1 MDDVFVAG
9 WGTLTDKLCT
19 TNGRGPSKVQNTP
32 TDTKFKLIIFSLWP
46 PEIIGNHFL

>member
-19 TNGRGPSKVQNTP
+19 TNGVGPSQVQNTLI
-32 TDTKFKLIIFSLWP
+32 DTCNLKTNTLVSRYSH
-46 PEIIGNHFL
+46 IG

>member
-19 TNGRGPSKVQNTP
+19 TNGVGPSQVQNT
-32 TDTKFKLIIFSLWP
+32 LIDSTCNL
-46 PEIIGNHFL
+46 

>member
-19 TNGRGPSKVQNTP
+19 TNGQGPSKVQNTP
-32 TDTKFKLIIFSLWP
+32 TDTKFKLIFPSS
-46 PEIIGNHFL
+46 PEIGNHVL